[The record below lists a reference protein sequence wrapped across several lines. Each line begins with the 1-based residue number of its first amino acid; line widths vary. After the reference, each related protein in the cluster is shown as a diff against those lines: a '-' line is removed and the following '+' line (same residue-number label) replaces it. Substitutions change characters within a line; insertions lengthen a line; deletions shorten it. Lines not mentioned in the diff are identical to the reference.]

1 MGFRRAA
8 VVMAGGSGTRFWP
21 VSTPEKPKQFLRLAS
36 AHQTLLEQSV
46 GRIQPLVGEDLFI
59 ATTPELLDAT
69 KALLPKISPN
79 RILVEPAKRNTLG
92 ALVWAT
98 AQLMCKYGQ
107 MSRHLS
113 IAVLTAD
120 HMISPD
126 DDFRDT
132 ATKAFKLAEENDALV
147 TIGVPTTRPA
157 TEYGYIEKG
166 AELGPGAWYAS
177 RFIEKPAEATAI
189 DLVANG
195 NCLWNSGMF
204 FWTINSFIRE
214 LKGTQPAAFDIIKDI
229 VSAVTSDN
237 DAAAKKRFEDVEATS
252 IDYGVME
259 RAANVVVVSADFKWD
274 DLGSW
279 DALIR
284 GQEGDS
290 DGNVGRGNCRLVETH
305 GSVVLNESAGLRVN
319 VLGADDLIVVVTD
332 QEVLVCPK
340 SKAQDVRKLAD

>member
-8 VVMAGGSGTRFWP
+8 VVLAGGSGTRFWP

-46 GRIQPLVGEDLFI
+46 GRIQPLVGEDLFV
-59 ATTPELLDAT
+59 ATTPELRGAT
-69 KALLPKISPN
+69 TALLPKVSPQ
-79 RILVEPAKRNTLG
+79 RILVEPSKRNTFG
-92 ALVWAT
+92 ALVWIT

-113 IAVLTAD
+113 VAILTSD

-126 DDFRDT
+126 DGFRDT
-132 ATKAFKLAEENDALV
+132 ATKAFKIAEENDALV

-252 IDYGVME
+252 IDYAVME

-284 GQEGDS
+284 GQVGDA
-290 DGNVGRGNCRLVETH
+290 DGNVERGNCRIE
-305 GSVVLNESAGLRVN
+305 GSHRCVVLNETEGLRVN
-319 VLGADDLIVVVTD
+319 VLGAEDLIVVVANG
-332 QEVLVCPK
+332 EVLVCPK
-340 SKAQDVRKLAD
+340 NKAQEVRKLAD